1 MEFLKSLT
9 KKPVV
14 RESISYEDALLA
26 RLEKEADR
34 AANIDKVD
42 TVTMDVPL
50 LIRVFE
56 LVREDVKTD
65 MDLHNLVERLIVPL
79 LVILIPVPILTPP
92 NVAVVAV
99 VKSCAETVMLTCD
112 PVLVAV
118 IALPTK
124 LSIVVV
130 VFTILPSSLTTK
142 GPDPPLLVPLLDTYH
157 LVPSHVYV

>member
-9 KKPVV
+9 KKPIA
-14 RESISYEDALLA
+14 ESISYEDALLA

-65 MDLHNLVERLIVPL
+65 MDLHNLVERLLSIKDKGT
-79 LVILIPVPILTPP
+79 LTM
-92 NVAVVAV
+92 ADY
-99 VKSCAETVMLTCD
+99 ETVSAAQSSPDSGQMTKTDENSDVNMIRML
-112 PVLVAV
+112 AG
-118 IALPTK
+118 IRK
-124 LSIVVV
+124 
-130 VFTILPSSLTTK
+130 
-142 GPDPPLLVPLLDTYH
+142 
-157 LVPSHVYV
+157 